1 VLIIAMSVGG
11 YVGANR
17 IVQSDREAE
26 TAKRVQI
33 ESVRA
38 QAALGD
44 ARAYVAGFGNLLEGE
59 LQGGQRQFA
68 RLAGGAA
75 GSVGLID
82 ALWVQ
87 QIPRAARAAYER
99 RLGGPITR
107 LAGTRFAPA
116 ADAAAY
122 LPATFT
128 TGTREELR
136 RGVDVAGWAG
146 LASAIQNRASVF
158 AVGASLPAS
167 LGSEPGLFLSQAAGF
182 GRGRDRLG
190 VLAVFVPRGWLTAA
204 LDQDPR
210 RVAIRID
217 GRRLEGRLDGK
228 TAASSGFDLLGRK
241 WRIDV
246 GLAPRTALQTA
257 LPWLALAWPP
267 AVALLVLLVGRVVL
281 GRRRAER
288 DVELLA
294 REQAALRRVA
304 TLVARDASPAEVHD
318 AVVVEA
324 RALLGTDAMRLM
336 RYEGDDSAVVV
347 ADNSE
352 PEAEIPVGTRVP
364 LEGDNIPAIVLR
376 TSRPARQQVLQDGT
390 GPLAARARALGIEI
404 AVGAPV
410 PVEGRLWG
418 VMVAGWTRQL
428 PLSAETE
435 SRMEQFTELVATAI
449 ANAESRAGLARLA
462 EEQAALRR
470 VATLVAHEAAQA
482 EVFTAIAEEI
492 GQLLG
497 SEGIRM
503 VRYDDDRT
511 AVVLASSG
519 IFKDAVAIGSG
530 QPLGGENVASRVFR
544 TGEPAR
550 IDDYATATGPIA
562 ESVRSIGIGSVV
574 ATPILVEGRL
584 WGAMATATRQDEP
597 LPPETESRLGQ
608 FTELLATAIANTEAR
623 AEVERLAKE
632 QAALR
637 RVATLVATESSPAE
651 VFEKVA
657 EEAGNVL
664 GDADCAMFRDE
675 GDGTASAVAAWGAG
689 MSAGFPVGTRLP
701 VDGDGVTASV
711 LREGRPCRLDD
722 YSTAAGTIARRAREH
737 GIGAAVGCP
746 IRVRGGIWGV
756 LVVARFDPAPLPP
769 EAETRIAQFAELVAT
784 AIANA
789 EARAEVERLADEQAA
804 LRRVATL
811 VAEGATP
818 TAVFDAVAAQ
828 MEGLL
833 DADGVTLSRYEADGE
848 ITVVAHRGPDAWRV
862 PPGTRVVHE
871 GENVTTMVR
880 RSEQPARM
888 EHYDGTQGAI
898 AEFVEQL
905 TVRASVGAPIVVDGR
920 LWGVVIANWRREL
933 SPPTDTEERMAQFA
947 QLLDTAIAN
956 ADSHD
961 QLTASRARLLT
972 EGDDA
977 RRRVVRDL
985 HDGAQQRLVH
995 TVITLKLAQRALRE
1009 PDGTAESLVS
1019 EALEHAQQGN
1029 VELREL
1035 AHGILPSVLA
1045 YSGLRAG
1052 VAAFVER
1059 LDLPVQVDV
1068 AAGRFPAEIE
1078 ASAYFI
1084 VAEALTNVVK
1094 HARAKQA
1101 TVTARTEDGTL
1112 RVQVRDDGIG
1122 GARPDGSGLLGLAD
1136 RLAVLDG
1143 QLRVE
1148 SPPDGGTLV
1157 AADIP
1162 IPDY

>member
-1 VLIIAMSVGG
+1 MSVGG
-11 YVGANR
+11 YVGASR

-38 QAALGD
+38 QSALGD
-44 ARAYVAGFGNLLEGE
+44 ARAYVAGLGNLLEGE
-59 LQGGQRQFA
+59 PRGGQREFA
-68 RLAGGAA
+68 RLTGGAA

-87 QIPRAARAAYER
+87 RVPGAERAAYER
-99 RLGGPITR
+99 RLGRPITR

-116 ADAAAY
+116 PVAAAY

-136 RGVDVAGWAG
+136 RGVDVSDWPG
-146 LASAIQNRASVF
+146 LATAIQNRAGVF
-158 AVGASLPAS
+158 AVGASLPGS
-167 LGSEPGLFLSQAAGF
+167 LGSEPGLYLSQAATF
-182 GRGRDRLG
+182 GRGRGSQG

-210 RVAIRID
+210 EAAISAD
-217 GRRLEGRLDGK
+217 SRRLEGRLEGE

-246 GLAPRTALQTA
+246 GETPRTALQTA

-267 AVALLVLLVGRVVL
+267 AVALLVFLVGRVIV

-304 TLVARDASPAEVHD
+304 TLVARDVSPAEVLD

-324 RALLGTDAMRLM
+324 RALLGTDAMRLL
-336 RYEGDDSAVVV
+336 RYEGDDIAVVV
-347 ADNSE
+347 ANNSG
-352 PEAEIPVGTRVP
+352 PDAEIPVGSRVP
-364 LEGDNIPAIVLR
+364 LDGDNIPAIVLR
-376 TSRPARQQVLQDGT
+376 TSRPARQQGLQDAT
-390 GPLAARARALGIEI
+390 GPLAARARALGIEV

-410 PVEGRLWG
+410 TVEGRLWG
-418 VMVAGWTRQL
+418 VMVAGWRRQL
-428 PLSAETE
+428 SLSAETE

-462 EEQAALRR
+462 
-470 VATLVAHEAAQA
+470 
-482 EVFTAIAEEI
+482 
-492 GQLLG
+492 
-497 SEGIRM
+497 
-503 VRYDDDRT
+503 
-511 AVVLASSG
+511 
-519 IFKDAVAIGSG
+519 
-530 QPLGGENVASRVFR
+530 
-544 TGEPAR
+544 
-550 IDDYATATGPIA
+550 
-562 ESVRSIGIGSVV
+562 
-574 ATPILVEGRL
+574 
-584 WGAMATATRQDEP
+584 
-597 LPPETESRLGQ
+597 
-608 FTELLATAIANTEAR
+608 
-623 AEVERLAKE
+623 
-632 QAALR
+632 
-637 RVATLVATESSPAE
+637 
-651 VFEKVA
+651 
-657 EEAGNVL
+657 
-664 GDADCAMFRDE
+664 
-675 GDGTASAVAAWGAG
+675 
-689 MSAGFPVGTRLP
+689 
-701 VDGDGVTASV
+701 
-711 LREGRPCRLDD
+711 
-722 YSTAAGTIARRAREH
+722 
-737 GIGAAVGCP
+737 
-746 IRVRGGIWGV
+746 
-756 LVVARFDPAPLPP
+756 
-769 EAETRIAQFAELVAT
+769 
-784 AIANA
+784 
-789 EARAEVERLADEQAA
+789 DEQAA

-811 VAEGATP
+811 VAEGASP

-862 PPGTRVVHE
+862 PPGTRVAHE

-888 EHYDGTQGAI
+888 EHYGGTQGAI

-905 TVRASVGAPIVVDGR
+905 AVRASVGAPIVVDGR